1 MNAAPNFSES
11 LIVKMQKVIVRI
23 SAITPMNEK
32 YIILPSD
39 FLKLN

>member
-11 LIVKMQKVIVRI
+11 RIVNIQKVIVRI
-23 SAITPMNEK
+23 SAIKPMNEK
-32 YIILPSD
+32 YMTFPSD